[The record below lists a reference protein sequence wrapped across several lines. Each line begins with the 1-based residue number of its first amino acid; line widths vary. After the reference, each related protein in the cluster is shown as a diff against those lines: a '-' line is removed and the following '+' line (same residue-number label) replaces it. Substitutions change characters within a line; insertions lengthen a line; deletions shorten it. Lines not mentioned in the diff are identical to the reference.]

1 MSVTALV
8 PDRTLP
14 TSTMPLITTS
24 GSVIHRL
31 FGYLDGVH
39 GSSFRVLKIYLA
51 SLAVTFLPLVLSA
64 LLSPFSLVTPTAT
77 HRLPFL
83 CDWNVLFMFLVSFP
97 CLMILTVTDQDELVR
112 ALETVQADG
121 TITISDTQKYQL
133 TTRWQTNFHVAN
145 VVGQLLGLVVGSV
158 VAYLNYLAY
167 APASVGFWIANND
180 HLLPAG
186 VVFLF
191 CIFLFYTLVPIYII
205 RNVAVSLL
213 FRDIVAHSQLHMLPL
228 HPDKSGGL
236 RPVGRLG
243 LRNQY
248 ALSLLGINV
257 VLLVTVSILYL
268 DIPAPLNTLMI
279 VAVLAYLVLGPAVFV
294 APLLPF
300 RGGMLRSK
308 SQLLGEV
315 AQRIRREL
323 ERLRTQLP
331 SGPILKEDEELIERL
346 RKIGAVIEEL
356 PVWPFDATTLRKF
369 LAAYAIPIL
378 SSAGYPAAKMAFDV
392 TKSYLSI

>member
-1 MSVTALV
+1 
-8 PDRTLP
+8 
-14 TSTMPLITTS
+14 MPLTTTS

-31 FGYLDGVH
+31 FGDLGVVQ
-39 GSSFRVLKIYLA
+39 GTPFRELKIYLA
-51 SLAVTFLPLVLSA
+51 SFALTCLPLFVSA
-64 LLSPFSLVTPTAT
+64 LFSPLSLVAPTGL

-83 CDWNVLFMFLVSFP
+83 CDWNVLFLFLVSFP
-97 CLMILTVTDQDELVR
+97 CLMILTVTDQDVLVR
-112 ALETVQADG
+112 SLETVQADG
-121 TITISDTQKYQL
+121 TITISDTEKGL
-133 TTRWQTNFHVAN
+133 LITHWQRSFRLAN
-145 VVGQLLGLVVGSV
+145 LAGQWLGLVVGSV

-167 APASVGFWIANND
+167 SPAEVGFWITDND
-180 HLLPAG
+180 RLLPVG

-191 CIFLFYTLVPIYII
+191 CIFLFYALVPIYII
-205 RNVAVSLL
+205 RNVAVAFLL
-213 FRDIVAHSQLHMLPL
+213 RDIVAHSQLHLLPL
-228 HPDKSGGL
+228 HPDRSGGL

-257 VLLVTVSILYL
+257 VLLVTVSVLYL
-268 DIPAPLNTLMI
+268 DIPAPLNALMI
-279 VAVLAYLVLGPAVFV
+279 VAVLAYLLLGPAVFM

-300 RGGMLRSK
+300 RGGMLRTK

-331 SGPILKEDEELIERL
+331 SGSITKQDEELIERL

-356 PVWPFDATTLRKF
+356 PVWPFDAGTLRKF
-369 LAAYAIPIL
+369 LAAYAIPL
-378 SSAGYPAAKMAFDV
+378 VSSAGYPVAKMMLEF
-392 TKSYLSI
+392 TKSYFAIKI